1 MLEFW
6 LGPHPT
12 IGLAFEDKGAQ
23 VAMQIC
29 NYVILAIEKDGTV
42 INAKSKGKMG
52 KSRLQREGYRDF

>member
-1 MLEFW
+1 
-6 LGPHPT
+6 
-12 IGLAFEDKGAQ
+12 
-23 VAMQIC
+23 MQIC